1 MIARIW
7 HGITRSKDAEE
18 YLDYLKRTGVPD
30 SKGTEGNR
38 GVYVLR
44 EIDGEKAHFLFISL
58 WNSTEAIGRFAGS
71 EIDRARYYPED
82 EKFLLE
88 LEPFVEHYEV
98 LVKP

>member
-7 HGITRSKDAEE
+7 HGITESKDADE
-18 YLDYLKRTGVPD
+18 YLGYIKKTGVTD
-30 SKGTEGNR
+30 ATGTEGNR

-44 EIDGEKAHFLFISL
+44 EIEGDRAHFIFISL
-58 WNSTEAIGRFAGS
+58 WSSTEAIGRFAGS
-71 EIDRARYYPED
+71 EIVRARYYPED
-82 EKFLLE
+82 EKFLLK